1 MNAPRRTSAHVLG
14 LVMWDNGA
22 IVTLR
27 TKDGVIE
34 RDRRGDPT
42 VLAFHGRWTGEHAV
56 PRLELQRA
64 EAPAAAGL
72 HPQELQLVPEVGPE
86 VARAAPGRIGGW

>member
-1 MNAPRRTSAHVLG
+1 MNAPRRTSTRVLG

-27 TKDGVIE
+27 MKDGVIE

-42 VLAFHGRWTGEHAV
+42 VLAFHGRWTGEHADAV
-56 PRLELQRA
+56 F
-64 EAPAAAGL
+64 AAVESAL
-72 HPQELQLVPEVGPE
+72 Y
-86 VARAAPGRIGGW
+86 AIS